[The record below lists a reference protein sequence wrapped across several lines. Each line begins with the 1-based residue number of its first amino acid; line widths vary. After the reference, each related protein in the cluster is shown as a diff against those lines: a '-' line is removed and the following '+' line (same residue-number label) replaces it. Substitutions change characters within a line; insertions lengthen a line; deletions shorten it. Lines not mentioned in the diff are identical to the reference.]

1 MIKTRRGRATLFD
14 KEYMEGRKRMGR
26 VPERQTKAPESEERY
41 KEIVGDLQQ
50 LWEDDRALPQSVN
63 ACYPR
68 RR

>member
-26 VPERQTKAPESEERY
+26 VPECQIKAPESEERY
-41 KEIVGDLQQ
+41 KQRVGDLQQ
-50 LWEDDRALPQSVN
+50 LWEDDRDLPQSVN

-68 RR
+68 KS